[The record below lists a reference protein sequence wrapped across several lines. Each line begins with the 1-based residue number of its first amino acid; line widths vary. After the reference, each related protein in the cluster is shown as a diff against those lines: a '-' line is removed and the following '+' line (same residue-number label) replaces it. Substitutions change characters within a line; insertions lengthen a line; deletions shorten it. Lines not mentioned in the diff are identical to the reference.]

1 MGLIVVVNVS
11 SDDYFYNAFNSI
23 GFNVSALEFTNK
35 QMNQILKI
43 HQIQIFDALEYPDTP
58 SGGCTEQFIAPG
70 TEAFIRIIPDT
81 LETESSV
88 SSYSAEK
95 VSN

>member
-23 GFNVSALEFTNK
+23 GFNV
-35 QMNQILKI
+35 
-43 HQIQIFDALEYPDTP
+43 QIFDSLEYPDTP
-58 SGGCTEQFIAPG
+58 SGGCTEQLITPG

-88 SSYSAEK
+88 SSYSTEK
-95 VSN
+95 VNYKKFLKK

>member
-1 MGLIVVVNVS
+1 M
-11 SDDYFYNAFNSI
+11 
-23 GFNVSALEFTNK
+23 
-35 QMNQILKI
+35 
-43 HQIQIFDALEYPDTP
+43 EYPDTP

-95 VSN
+95 VGTKLGFFQILKISTSNT